1 MYGSLSGVM
10 NDCSAQNGADMEP
23 RRTMPDVCSDVPTV
37 LVPTV
42 LALTVLAPAVLVPTV
57 PHYPVGSLHKP
68 QK

>member
-23 RRTMPDVCSDVPTV
+23 RRTMPDVCGDVPTV

-42 LALTVLAPAVLVPTV
+42 LAPTV

>member
-23 RRTMPDVCSDVPTV
+23 RRTMPDVCGDVPTVLAPTVLALTV

-42 LALTVLAPAVLVPTV
+42 LAPTV
-57 PHYPVGSLHKP
+57 PHDPVGSLRKP